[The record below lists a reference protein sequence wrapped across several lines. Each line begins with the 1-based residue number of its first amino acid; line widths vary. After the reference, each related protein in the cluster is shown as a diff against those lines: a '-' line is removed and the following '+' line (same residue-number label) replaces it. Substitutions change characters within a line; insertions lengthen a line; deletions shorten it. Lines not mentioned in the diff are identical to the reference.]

1 MLGARAILL
10 TGFVVLMFNSGVRF
24 SVGLVLKPM
33 ADDLSWTRSAVSASV
48 TLFMVLSALALP
60 FVGKLVDRFG
70 PNLVLSTSVLLM
82 GVGTALMSWVDTPVE
97 ALFYYGIITA
107 LGNAGTSITPIGV
120 LISRWYPERVGL
132 ANSIAISGMGVGQ
145 LLIIMLLSYYL
156 DALSWRGA
164 FITLGV
170 ANIVCVLPFIL
181 ISARLTQGVA
191 PPAEPASAR
200 TDSLEPGAA
209 LRTPYFLWLLLLY
222 ALCGFH
228 DFLMATHVVA
238 ALVDEGVSPFIAG
251 NMYALMG
258 AAGLAGVLLTGVFSD
273 RWGPELPTIVCF
285 VLRIVIFGGL
295 LVSESH
301 ATIVTLALL
310 FGATFWIT
318 APLTVVFVA
327 RQFGTASLGVLA
339 GTVTLVHH
347 ACGGMGALLGGA
359 VFDRFG
365 NYDMAYW
372 VALVTSIAAIIC
384 TLKLRRKAAG

>member
-1 MLGARAILL
+1 M
-10 TGFVVLMFNSGVRF
+10 
-24 SVGLVLKPM
+24 
-33 ADDLSWTRSAVSASV
+33 
-48 TLFMVLSALALP
+48 
-60 FVGKLVDRFG
+60 
-70 PNLVLSTSVLLM
+70 
-82 GVGTALMSWVDTPVE
+82 
-97 ALFYYGIITA
+97 
-107 LGNAGTSITPIGV
+107 
-120 LISRWYPERVGL
+120 
-132 ANSIAISGMGVGQ
+132 
-145 LLIIMLLSYYL
+145 
-156 DALSWRGA
+156 
-164 FITLGV
+164 
-170 ANIVCVLPFIL
+170 
-181 ISARLTQGVA
+181 
-191 PPAEPASAR
+191 
-200 TDSLEPGAA
+200 
-209 LRTPYFLWLLLLY
+209 
-222 ALCGFH
+222 
-228 DFLMATHVVA
+228 
-238 ALVDEGVSPFIAG
+238 
-251 NMYALMG
+251 
-258 AAGLAGVLLTGVFSD
+258 FSD

-359 VFDRFG
+359 VFDRLG

>member
-33 ADDLSWTRSAVSASV
+33 ADDLSWSRAAVSASV

-200 TDSLEPGAA
+200 TDSLKPGVA
-209 LRTPYFLWLLLLY
+209 LRTPYFLWLLLLTF
-222 ALCGFH
+222 AI
-228 DFLMATHVVA
+228 VV
-238 ALVDEGVSPFIAG
+238 VS
-251 NMYALMG
+251 NS
-258 AAGLAGVLLTGVFSD
+258 V
-273 RWGPELPTIVCF
+273 
-285 VLRIVIFGGL
+285 
-295 LVSESH
+295 
-301 ATIVTLALL
+301 
-310 FGATFWIT
+310 
-318 APLTVVFVA
+318 
-327 RQFGTASLGVLA
+327 
-339 GTVTLVHH
+339 
-347 ACGGMGALLGGA
+347 
-359 VFDRFG
+359 
-365 NYDMAYW
+365 
-372 VALVTSIAAIIC
+372 
-384 TLKLRRKAAG
+384 